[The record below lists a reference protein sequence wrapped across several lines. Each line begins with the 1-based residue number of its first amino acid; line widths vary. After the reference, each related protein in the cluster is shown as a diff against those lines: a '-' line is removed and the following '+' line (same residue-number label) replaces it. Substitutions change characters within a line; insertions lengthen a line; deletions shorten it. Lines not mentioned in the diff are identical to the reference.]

1 MFQDDL
7 HLSTVTAVLPN
18 STVRRVV
25 DGVLQEP
32 GANAFVWTARGTLLH
47 DHWYKRWVPPISPV
61 KTVLQ
66 MIVPDHEVDRVV
78 GTVVER
84 GRLNLQAT
92 GAVFST
98 PSERVYLGSEY
109 QGWPAKQALAQD
121 RDHGLSDSLSIIYC
135 IVSHNISDRV
145 ARAAVNAGA
154 HGPIVYYSEGRG
166 LRDRLGWL
174 RITKEHE
181 KEVLMVLADDTDVED
196 VFDAMAKAGELH
208 LPGRGFMYRFSIDKG
223 MFNLPSRV
231 SHHHYAAN
239 MQQIINAIDHLA
251 GHNHWRDQ
259 SVSDVGGEG
268 RSVGLDFLQQP
279 NAVPEEQVCV
289 AAAVCRDQMQALV
302 DLLLDAGAPGLNF
315 TYARRS
321 SPDEG
326 EQLAG
331 AKISQEYAM
340 VRCIVSAALAERIG
354 AELEDSAEAMGVRD
368 LIVQLHAVQR
378 IATYVPGTIDYRQQE
393 SDAQVNVA

>member
-1 MFQDDL
+1 MMFRDD
-7 HLSTVTAVLPN
+7 HNLSTVTAVLPN
-18 STVRRVV
+18 ATVRGVME
-25 DGVLQEP
+25 GVLQEP
-32 GANAFVWTARGTLLH
+32 GSNAFVWKARGTLLH
-47 DHWYKRWVPPISPV
+47 DHWWKRWVPPISPV
-61 KTVLQ
+61 KSVLQ
-66 MIVPDHEVDRVV
+66 MIVPEEEVDRVV

-84 GRLNLQAT
+84 SRLNLQAT

-98 PSERVYLGSEY
+98 PSEKVYMGSEY
-109 QGWPAKQALAQD
+109 VGWPAKESLARD

-135 IVSHNISDRV
+135 IVAHNMSDRV

-181 KEVLMVLADDTDVED
+181 KEVLMVLADDNDVED

-251 GHNHWRDQ
+251 GHSHWRDQ
-259 SVSDVGGEG
+259 AVFDVGGEG
-268 RSVGLDFLQQP
+268 RSVGLDFLQ
-279 NAVPEEQVCV
+279 PETPELQDQVCV
-289 AAAVCRDQMQALV
+289 ASIVRRDQMQILV

-315 TYARRS
+315 SYARRS
-321 SPDEG
+321 APDAGDEF
-326 EQLAG
+326 AG
-331 AKISQEYAM
+331 ARISEEYALL
-340 VRCIVSAALAERIG
+340 RCIASTDLADRICSVV
-354 AELEDSAEAMGVRD
+354 ETSAEELGVRD

-378 IATYVPGTIDYRQQE
+378 IATYVPGSVDYRQ
-393 SDAQVNVA
+393 ANVA